1 MTHMT
6 FFQHHHQPVALQTC
20 NRPILFPN
28 NHIFFEKSNLYAMAL
43 DIDKNPV
50 IFDGDNF
57 ISYEDVITTNPCTY
71 LGLSFLK
78 PSLK

>member
-1 MTHMT
+1 
-6 FFQHHHQPVALQTC
+6 
-20 NRPILFPN
+20 
-28 NHIFFEKSNLYAMAL
+28 MAL

-71 LGLSFLK
+71 LGLSFSK